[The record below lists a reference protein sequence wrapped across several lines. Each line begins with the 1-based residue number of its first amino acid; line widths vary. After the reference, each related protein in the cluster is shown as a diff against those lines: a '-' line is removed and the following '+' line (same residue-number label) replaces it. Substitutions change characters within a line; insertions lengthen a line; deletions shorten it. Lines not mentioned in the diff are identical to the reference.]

1 MEQNYT
7 LLKLEV
13 LAQIDK
19 RLENLSLQQNK
30 NVMDPDLNEICSPI
44 PYPTINP
51 VHQTPWKLNQILFY
65 AHPA

>member
-1 MEQNYT
+1 MEQDYT

-19 RLENLSLQQNK
+19 RLENLQQNK
-30 NVMDPDLNEICSPI
+30 NVMDPDLNEILI
-44 PYPTINP
+44 PSPTINL
-51 VHQTPWKLNQILFY
+51 VHQTPWKLNQILFD

>member
-1 MEQNYT
+1 MEQDYT

-19 RLENLSLQQNK
+19 RLENLQQNK

-44 PYPTINP
+44 PSPTINA
-51 VHQTPWKLNQILFY
+51 VHQTPWKLNRILFY
-65 AHPA
+65 VHPA

>member
-30 NVMDPDLNEICSPI
+30 NVMDS
-44 PYPTINP
+44 T
-51 VHQTPWKLNQILFY
+51 F
-65 AHPA
+65 